1 MYHWLFP
8 NLHHSRNHGPVVQG
22 SRILC
27 IYEKTGDNTMVF
39 EVVSGMETAISTT
52 GNTKQGEEE
61 IPEVK
66 TYPVSVFQR
75 AILKKK

>member
-1 MYHWLFP
+1 
-8 NLHHSRNHGPVVQG
+8 
-22 SRILC
+22 
-27 IYEKTGDNTMVF
+27 MVF
-39 EVVSGMETAISTT
+39 EVVSGMETAIGTT